1 MKEFLKE
8 VKYAIKHVRSENFE
22 IVNKGLNH
30 DALSK
35 AKYLSLLLGTLIVLM
50 YKIYTSGY
58 FDLSYIITLITSMGF
73 VWIALGK
80 NDLFNEY
87 VNDSR
92 EQYRVPIRYFVF
104 SIMSAVVFCLIKVII
119 IICRLIIS
127 LLNSNEYF
135 FMTLYNSFL
144 YCTINFINNWLWAS
158 TIVYFSIGSS
168 FLIINF
174 VIKIS
179 NKI

>member
-1 MKEFLKE
+1 MKEFLKK
-8 VKYAIKHVRSENFE
+8 VKYALKHLRSENFE
-22 IVNKGLNH
+22 IVNKGLNY

-35 AKYLSLLLGTLIVLM
+35 AKYISLLIGTSIVLM

-80 NDLFNEY
+80 DDLFNEY
-87 VNDSR
+87 ANDSK

-104 SIMSAVVFCLIKVII
+104 SIMSVAAFCLIKVII
-119 IICRLIIS
+119 ILCRLIIYF
-127 LLNSNEYF
+127 LNSNNDF

-144 YCTINFINNWLWAS
+144 YCVINFINNWLWAS
-158 TIVYFSIGSS
+158 AIVYFSLGSS

-179 NKI
+179 DKI